1 MDEVSWAETTH
12 QQQLERGEGGGGRKW
27 DREQEEEGGGARGGD
42 QMKIAWRYQNLPKVQ
57 VYAISLFTTLSGK
70 SDQNI

>member
-1 MDEVSWAETTH
+1 VDDVSRPETAH
-12 QQQLERGEGGGGRKW
+12 QQQLERGEGGGGRRW
-27 DREQEEEGGGARGGD
+27 DREEEEEGGSRD

-57 VYAISLFTTLSGK
+57 VYAISLFTTLSDK